1 MGLFSPQGS
10 ADVLIYIPSLYLS
23 TTRSYLPL
31 LSDTSFLRSMPPE
44 HPSPTLVLAIVELS
58 FHSPRLSIPLFR
70 PCLLHWESRHGTTS
84 SSFELDSS
92 VRVQYCIFLILLK
105 YTWFTMFQV
114 YCKMV
119 QLYRRVCVCVCVCI
133 FFRFFSIVGYHK
145 MLTAVPCAVQ
155 VFVVYLFY
163 TQQCVFANPKLLIY
177 PSTPFPLW

>member
-1 MGLFSPQGS
+1 MSVFEGFTIQVPYFFNLYIWYNSTFVFCGFIQSPGFCWCANLYPQPLSFNYTQLS
-10 ADVLIYIPSLYLS
+10 A
-23 TTRSYLPL
+23 TAAG
-31 LSDTSFLRSMPPE
+31 TSFLRSMPPE
-44 HPSPTLVLAIVELS
+44 HPSPTLVLEIVELS
-58 FHSPRLSIPLFR
+58 FHSPRLSIPLFL

-114 YCKMV
+114 YLKVV

-155 VFVVYLFY
+155 
-163 TQQCVFANPKLLIY
+163 
-177 PSTPFPLW
+177 